1 MEPVQKTTVGGRL
14 SRGEN
19 DAAIADDGIVT
30 IPPPPDAYATVP
42 PDPNATVAP
51 EAASATPS
59 TTASKQQR
67 VGDYEIL
74 SPIASGGMGVVYK
87 ARQLSL
93 DRLVA
98 LKMMLRADTASADDI
113 RRFHAEAEA
122 AAQLDHPGIVPIYE
136 VGAADGRHYF
146 SMALV
151 EGGSLL
157 KLLADGPMEPRAAA
171 RLLKTVSDAVAYGHE
186 RGIIHRDLKPANILL
201 TAEGAPKVTD
211 FGLAK
216 RVEAAGDLTHT
227 GQILGTPSY
236 MPPEQARGDLTSIG
250 PSSDVYSLGAVLYH
264 AVTGRPPFLAA
275 TVMAVLK
282 AVLDAEP
289 VPPRQLNPQVDR
301 DLETITLK
309 CLEKE
314 PHRRYGSSSAVAADL
329 GRFLAGEPILARRT
343 PPWERAYKWSRR
355 RPAAAML
362 AAVSLVA
369 LVSMAVGGLFYA
381 QAADQ
386 RAKLAQGEARERAR
400 ELEERD
406 ALDAM
411 RRDLQAA
418 IRRSSRLLEAGS
430 LQEAEVA
437 VEQALAKAG
446 DTATLAPE
454 RREIE
459 TLKSDLVGRLAADRD
474 RVAARARLVDFE
486 RHRDTAIFYG
496 LQSFGL
502 DPVQNQR
509 TAAEEASAA
518 LSIWGIDP
526 AGPSVAGTPITWKAP
541 PFAHYTAAE
550 RDRIRSRCYELL
562 LVFADA
568 TLRSAGVAVAGE
580 SIDRAGAAVDRAVT
594 LIGHETPATHLE
606 RAECLLRRDDPAGAG
621 RERSLA
627 DGKGKAETAA
637 DCFLLGKLLL
647 RPDASAT
654 EDDLRRAKSAFE
666 RTLLL
671 EPDHFWAQ
679 YSLGMQGLRQNRPDM
694 ADVHLTSCIAR
705 RPEFAWSY
713 ILRGSARTALGEF
726 DLAAADFEHALAL
739 EPEREARHVAL
750 VNRAAL
756 EFSRNRPEDAC
767 TLLREAIELE
777 PAGYQAIVSL
787 ATVESRQGPS
797 DEALALLDRAVQIEP
812 QAAIVHRQRGRL
824 HAERR
829 DFAAAETDLR
839 AAARLAAASPT
850 ARAEDLALLGQ
861 MLFRQRKYD
870 EALATWDEAL
880 ALDPDQPQSHLWRAA
895 LLVDRGRFAEALPSF
910 DTFLKRGRP
919 NVEFHLTR
927 GMCRASMGNFAA
939 AIDDY
944 SRAIELE
951 PSAEAHC
958 QRGWLYALRGNP
970 VFGLQDFEEALARD
984 ADHADAHCGR
994 GLALAYVGR
1003 HADAAAAAERA
1014 LELVEPSFTTGCKV
1028 ATIFAAAAPRVTLSH
1043 EEKKKQGPTP
1053 GQLRVTYIQRAA
1065 ELVDRALESEA
1076 DHLHDDLWT
1085 AHVETDGHFQPLL
1098 GEPEFKK
1105 LKRAVFERAA
1115 DPQAAGDGGSSEVV
1129 GAATGSTP

>member
-1 MEPVQKTTVGGRL
+1 MQLDPHATVL
-14 SRGEN
+14 
-19 DAAIADDGIVT
+19 
-30 IPPPPDAYATVP
+30 PDPHATVP
-42 PDPNATVAP
+42 PEAAPTALPATVARP
-51 EAASATPS
+51 
-59 TTASKQQR
+59 QR
-67 VGDYEIL
+67 IGDYEIL

-98 LKMMLRADTASADDI
+98 LKMMLRADTAAADDI

-136 VGAADGRHYF
+136 VGEADGRHYF
-146 SMALV
+146 SMAFV

-157 KLLADGPMEPRAAA
+157 TLLAEGPMEPRAAA
-171 RLLKTVSDAVAYGHE
+171 RLLKTVVEAVAYGHD

-201 TAEGAPKVTD
+201 AADGTPKVTD

-236 MPPEQARGDLTSIG
+236 MPPEQARGDLAAIG
-250 PSSDVYSLGAVLYH
+250 PSSDVYAVGALLYH

-275 TVMAVLK
+275 TVMATLK
-282 AVLDAEP
+282 AVLDADP

-301 DLETITLK
+301 DLETIALK

-314 PHRRYGSSSAVAADL
+314 PHRRYDSAAAVAADL
-329 GRFLAGEPILARRT
+329 GRFLSGEPILARQT
-343 PPWERAYKWSRR
+343 PAWERAYKWSRR
-355 RPAAAML
+355 RPAVAML
-362 AAVSLVA
+362 AAVSLLA

-400 ELEERD
+400 QLADRD
-406 ALDAM
+406 ALDAT
-411 RRDLQAA
+411 RRALQAA
-418 IRRSSRLLEAGS
+418 IRRAGQLLDAGS
-430 LQEAEVA
+430 LQEAEVV
-437 VEQALAKAG
+437 VEQSLAKAG
-446 DTATLAPE
+446 DHAALAEE

-459 TLKSDLVGRLAADRD
+459 SLKADLVGRLDADRD
-474 RVAARARLVDFE
+474 RAADRTRLADFD

-496 LQSFGL
+496 SQSFGL
-502 DPVQNQR
+502 DPVKNQQ
-509 TAAEEASAA
+509 TAAEEARAA
-518 LSIWGIDP
+518 LAIWGIDP
-526 AGPSVAGTPITWKAP
+526 ATKAARGASGGAAP
-541 PFAHYTAAE
+541 GGWDAAPVDRYSAAE
-550 RDRIRSRCYELL
+550 RERIRSRCYELL
-562 LVFADA
+562 LVLADA
-568 TLRSAGVAVAGE
+568 TLRSAGEPVVRE
-580 SIDRAGAAVDRAVT
+580 SIDAAVAAVDRAAAV
-594 LIGHETPATHLE
+594 IGRDTQATHLE
-606 RAECLLRRDDPAGAG
+606 RAECLARRGDAAGAA

-627 DGKGKAETAA
+627 KQNADQNAEHKTTAETAA
-637 DCFLLGKLLL
+637 DCFLVGKLLL

-654 EDDLRRAKSAFE
+654 EEDLRRAKSAFE
-666 RTLLL
+666 QTLLL

-705 RPEFAWSY
+705 RPDFAWAY
-713 ILRGSARTALGEF
+713 ILRGSARTSLGEF
-726 DLAAADFEHALAL
+726 DLAAADFDHALVL
-739 EPEREARHVAL
+739 EPEPEARHVAL

-756 EFSRNRPEDAC
+756 EFARNRPDDARR
-767 TLLREAIELE
+767 LLRDAIDLE
-777 PAGYQAIVSL
+777 PSGYQAVLSL
-787 ATVESRQGPS
+787 ATVESRQGRL
-797 DEALALLDRAVQIEP
+797 DEAIALLDRAVHLEP

-829 DFAAAETDLR
+829 EFAAAEADLR
-839 AAARLAAASPT
+839 TAAGLETLSSP

-861 MLFRQRKYD
+861 MLFRQQRYD
-870 EALATWDEAL
+870 EALTVWDEAIS
-880 ALDPDQPQSHLWRAA
+880 LDPDQPQSHLWRAA

-910 DTFLKRGRP
+910 DAFLKRGRP
-919 NVEFHLTR
+919 NEEFYLTR
-927 GMCRASMGNFAA
+927 GMCRASMGSFAA

-944 SRAIELE
+944 SRAIEIE
-951 PSAEAHC
+951 PSAAALC

-970 VFGLQDFEEALARD
+970 VFGLQDFEQALAREPN
-984 ADHADAHCGR
+984 HADAHCGR

-1014 LELVEPSFTTGCKV
+1014 VELAEPSFANTYKA
-1028 ATIFAAAAPRVTLSH
+1028 ATVFAAAAPRVVLSA

-1053 GQLRVTYIQRAA
+1053 GQLRVAYIQRAA
-1065 ELVDRALESEA
+1065 ELVDRALASEA
-1076 DHLHDDLWT
+1076 DHLHDDLWS

-1098 GEPEFKK
+1098 VEPEFKK
-1105 LKRAVFERAA
+1105 LKQGVLERAA
-1115 DPQAAGDGGSSEVV
+1115 DPQAAVSDNPSQVAGASPA
-1129 GAATGSTP
+1129 GAAP